1 MSCRLLLLINFILF
15 FALAAHAGEP
25 RLEVPSP
32 EFNFGQVYAGEQV
45 EHLFQLSNQ
54 GDAALVIDRVRSS
67 CGCTAALLSES
78 TLAPGASAE
87 LKVHFDSTRFSH
99 EVVKTVYLYSNDP
112 QQPVVQL
119 SLRGIVQPEITVV
132 PRELDL
138 DDLRPDVVREEVVTI
153 ENHGERSIR
162 FSSVTATAAEVSAT
176 LDKYELGGGE
186 QSSLRVRLVPG
197 TARDRLNAYV
207 ILTCAQSNCDVRV
220 PVFGRVL
227 AAPKKGQ

>member
-1 MSCRLLLLINFILF
+1 MSCRLLLLINFILY
-15 FALAAHAGEP
+15 FALAAHAGAP
-25 RLEVPSP
+25 RLEVSSP
-32 EFNFGQVYAGEQV
+32 EFDFGQVYAGEQV

-78 TLAPGASAE
+78 TLAPGESAE

-99 EVVKTVYLYSNDP
+99 AVVKTVYLYSNDP

-138 DDLRPDVVREEVVTI
+138 NDLRPDVVREEVVII
-153 ENHGERSIR
+153 ENHGTRTLHY
-162 FSSVTATAAEVSAT
+162 SSVTTTAAEVSAT
-176 LDKYELGGGE
+176 LDKSELGVGE
-186 QSSLRVRLVPG
+186 QTTLRVRLTPG
-197 TARDRLNAYV
+197 GGRDRLNAYI
-207 ILTCAQSNCDVRV
+207 ILTCARSNCDLRV

-227 AAPKKGQ
+227 AAHQ